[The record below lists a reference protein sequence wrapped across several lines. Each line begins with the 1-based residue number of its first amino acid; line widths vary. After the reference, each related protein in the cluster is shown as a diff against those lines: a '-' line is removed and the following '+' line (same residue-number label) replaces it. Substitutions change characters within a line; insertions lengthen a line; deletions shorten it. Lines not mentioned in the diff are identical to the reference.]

1 MMGLTRGSLGC
12 RWVFL
17 PPLRGKGE
25 NRRGEKLQKIFWV
38 FFMVVAGVL
47 PLRGEING
55 SLNPVIDVVST
66 MTVVVSTV
74 APPARPPLK
83 IVHPPEGMVLP
94 AVKSSFVYGWADPTG
109 KLTVNGRE
117 VNIHPGGGWLTMV
130 PYTPGAFTI
139 QAELRSPTTSYVTFR
154 HITIGGPSPAFPL
167 GALSSIQP
175 DQNMVLHG
183 GETVVIQT
191 QGPPGQEAAFQ
202 WTGSRKKISMGEI
215 ANGGKSVYRGFFSVP
230 ADDKFENVAIK
241 ITLLDKKHGTKLSAE
256 APGRLTCLDRRSPW
270 VVDVSTDPAIL
281 RAAPGPG
288 NGEKGG
294 YVLFPPLGTRLLVTG
309 RRGSE
314 LRVALSAARDAWIGV
329 DEVTDLP
336 DTTPVPRATVT
347 SASVEASGRHTLVRV
362 NMGTKVPFEVR
373 PSDDGKSM
381 DVLFFGAVSDMDWIH
396 YRAPGG
402 AVRRVEWFQD
412 DTDTFRLRVHLHPG
426 RWWGYDARFENG
438 GFVLELR
445 RPLANPRDPASL
457 VGLKVALDPGHSE
470 DPGAIGPTE
479 LIEKDA
485 NMAISACLEKELRKA
500 GADVYLIRKGTESVG
515 LYDRPKRAWDAR
527 ADILISVHNNAL
539 PEGADPFERNGYGVY
554 YFQPHS
560 FDLAERTHEAYAD
573 IFGGGL
579 GARWATPAARLR
591 DDGLHYG
598 NLALSRTPQMPSILT
613 ESAYIIFPEEE
624 ALLRTERFQCDCA
637 NAMVRGLRGYMKDIR
652 RRDSF
657 P

>member
-1 MMGLTRGSLGC
+1 MI
-12 RWVFL
+12 FL
-17 PPLRGKGE
+17 KEHRAPARHFFGIFLAVIAGGFPLRGQMNSLLDLDE
-25 NRRGEKLQKIFWV
+25 NPPI
-38 FFMVVAGVL
+38 
-47 PLRGEING
+47 PL
-55 SLNPVIDVVST
+55 VST
-66 MTVVVSTV
+66 GVVVVPTPP
-74 APPARPPLK
+74 PPARPPLK
-83 IVHPPEGMVLP
+83 IVHPSEGMTIP
-94 AVKSSFVYGWADPTG
+94 AVKSSFVYGWADPAG

-117 VNIHPGGGWLTMV
+117 VKIHPGGGWLTMI
-130 PYTPGAFTI
+130 PYTAGPFTL

-154 HITIGGPSPAFPL
+154 RITVGGGPSPAFPM
-167 GALSSIQP
+167 GILSSLQP
-175 DQNMVLHG
+175 DQNMILQG
-183 GETVVIQT
+183 GETVVVQA
-191 QGPPGQEAAFQ
+191 QGPPGQEAVFQ
-202 WTGSRKKISMGEI
+202 WGGSHKKMSMGEI
-215 ANGGKSVYRGFFSVP
+215 ANGGRSVYRGFFTVP
-230 ADDKFENVAIK
+230 ANEPFENVAIK
-241 ITLLDKKHGTKLSAE
+241 ITLHDKKKGTKLAAE
-256 APGRLTCLDRRSPW
+256 APGRVTRLDRRSPW
-270 VVDVSTDPAIL
+270 VVEVSTDPAIL

-314 LRVALSAARDAWIGV
+314 LRIALSATREAWIGV
-329 DEVTDLP
+329 EDVTGLA

-347 SASVEASGRHTLVRV
+347 SASVEESGRHTLVRV
-362 NMGTKVPFEVR
+362 NLGTKVPFEVR
-373 PSDDGKSM
+373 PSDDGRTM
-381 DVLFFGAVSDMDWIH
+381 DVLFFRAVSDTDWIH

-402 AVRRVEWFQD
+402 SVRRVEWFQD
-412 DTDTFRLRVHLHPG
+412 DTDTFRLRVHLYPG

-445 RPLANPRDPASL
+445 RPLANPRDPSSL
-457 VGLKVALDPGHSE
+457 VGIRVAVDPGHSE

-485 NMAISACLEKELRKA
+485 NMAIALCLDKELRKA

-554 YFQPHS
+554 YFHPHS
-560 FDLAERTHEAYAD
+560 FALAERTHEAYSA
-573 IFGGGL
+573 IFGGGQD
-579 GARWATPAARLR
+579 ARGTTPSARLR

-637 NAMVRGLRGYMKDIR
+637 NAMVRGLKNFIKDVR
-652 RRDSF
+652 KKELL